1 MKDVAIFA
9 NITGQAINGGGETI
23 FSFDCRGDMYIE
35 IFKHPLIKSERVI
48 SNE

>member
-1 MKDVAIFA
+1 MKDVAIFV

-35 IFKHPLIKSERVI
+35 IFKHPLIKSEWVI
-48 SNE
+48 NE